1 MRLNSTRRWDA
12 DELGPLSEGAV
23 RALYQGDAHRVSV
36 MRYPAGASFTGATRR
51 ALCYV
56 LAGSA
61 RCSAGAEMVV
71 MAAGD
76 IGEIGEGEYSME
88 VVGNEDLVVALCWE
102 IPPEYRRRGP
112 HE

>member
-1 MRLNSTRRWDA
+1 MRINSIRRWDS

-23 RALYQGDAHRVSV
+23 RALYQGDAYRVAV
-36 MRYPAGASFTGATRR
+36 MRYPVGASFTGATRR

-61 RCSAGAEMVV
+61 RCTAGAETVV
-71 MAAGD
+71 LASGD
-76 IGEIGEGEYSME
+76 IEEIGEGGYSME

-102 IPPEYRRRGP
+102 IPPEFRRRAP